1 MPLYQWKG
9 RSAGTPTSVKKEIS
23 GELEA
28 KDKKE
33 VISKLRDKK
42 VVVTDVTAKPK
53 DIKLPAMAKKVKTR
67 DLAIFS
73 RLFSTM
79 VNAGLPIDQCL
90 DILREQ
96 VANKTFAKIIGEIH
110 QSVSGGSS
118 MAEALTRHRK
128 VFDNLY
134 IHMVEAGET
143 GGVLALIFRRLA
155 SYLEKADA
163 LRRKVKGAMI
173 YPLVIMTV
181 AAGATVF
188 LLLKV
193 IPVFAKMFAD
203 MNAKLPKPT
212 QIVIALSEF
221 LQAYFLYGIVM
232 IIGVVII
239 YKRYRKTEG
248 GKLATDRLYLKLP
261 VIGTVMRKT
270 AVARFT
276 RTLGTLISSG
286 VPILQGLEITAKTS
300 GNMVIQRALLATKKS
315 ISEGK
320 NISTPLA
327 ESGVFPNMVVQLIA
341 VGEQTGRLA
350 EMLEKIADFYDEEV
364 ETAVQAM
371 TSLIEPV
378 VIVFMGVVIGG
389 LLMAMYL
396 PMFDLIGT
404 IQ

>member
-1 MPLYQWKG
+1 
-9 RSAGTPTSVKKEIS
+9 
-23 GELEA
+23 
-28 KDKKE
+28 
-33 VISKLRDKK
+33 
-42 VVVTDVTAKPK
+42 
-53 DIKLPAMAKKVKTR
+53 
-67 DLAIFS
+67 
-73 RLFSTM
+73 
-79 VNAGLPIDQCL
+79 
-90 DILREQ
+90 
-96 VANKTFAKIIGEIH
+96 
-110 QSVSGGSS
+110 
-118 MAEALTRHRK
+118 
-128 VFDNLY
+128 
-134 IHMVEAGET
+134 MVEAGET

-232 IIGVVII
+232 IIGAVII
-239 YKRYRKTEG
+239 YKRYRKTEA
-248 GKLATDRLYLKLP
+248 GKLATDRLMLKLP

-320 NISTPLA
+320 NISAPLA

>member
-1 MPLYQWKG
+1 MPVYQWKG
-9 RSAGTPTSVKKEIS
+9 RTATKKEIS

-33 VISKLRDKK
+33 LISRLRDKK
-42 VVVTDVTAKPK
+42 VVVIDATAKPK
-53 DIKLPAMAKKVKTR
+53 DIKLPAMAKKVKIR

-90 DILREQ
+90 DILSEQ
-96 VANKTFAKIIGEIH
+96 VANKTFGKIIREVH

-143 GGVLALIFRRLA
+143 GGVLALIFKRLA
-155 SYLEKADA
+155 TYLEKADA

-173 YPLVIMTV
+173 YPLVILTV
-181 AAGATVF
+181 ATGATIF

-193 IPVFAKMFAD
+193 IPVFAKMFAE
-203 MNAKLPKPT
+203 MGATLPKPT

-221 LQAYFLYGIVM
+221 IQSYLLYGIAM
-232 IIGVVII
+232 AIGLVIL
-239 YKRYRKTEG
+239 YKRYRKTDA
-248 GKLATDRLYLKLP
+248 GKLATDKLFLKLP
-261 VIGTVMRKT
+261 VIGNVMRKT

-300 GNMVIQRALLATKKS
+300 GNMVVQRALLATKKS

-320 NISTPLA
+320 NISVPLA
-327 ESGVFPNMVVQLIA
+327 ESGVFPNMVVQLIS

-364 ETAVQAM
+364 EASVQAM

-389 LLMAMYL
+389 LLIAMYL
-396 PMFDLIGT
+396 PMFDLIGA
-404 IQ
+404 IE

>member
-1 MPLYQWKG
+1 VPVYQWKG
-9 RSAGTPTSVKKEIS
+9 RTAAKKEIS

-28 KDKKE
+28 KDRRE
-33 VISKLRDKK
+33 LASRLRDKK
-42 VVVTDVTAKPK
+42 VVLTDASTRPK
-53 DIKLPAMAKKVKTR
+53 DIKLPAMAKRITVK

-96 VANKTFAKIIGEIH
+96 VANKSFSKVIGEIH
-110 QSVSGGSS
+110 QSVSGGAS
-118 MAEALTRHRK
+118 MAEALSKHK
-128 VFDNLY
+128 KIFDNLY

-155 SYLEKADA
+155 TYLEKADA
-163 LRRKVKGAMI
+163 LRRKVKGAMM
-173 YPLVIMTV
+173 YPIAVMTV
-181 AAGATVF
+181 AIGATVF

-203 MNAKLPKPT
+203 MDAELPKPT
-212 QIVIALSEF
+212 QIVIGVSEF
-221 LQAYFLYGIVM
+221 LQDYFLYGIV
-232 IIGVVII
+232 IIIFLVAL
-239 YKRYRKTEG
+239 YKRYRKTESG
-248 GKLATDRLYLKLP
+248 RLVTDRLFLRAP
-261 VIGTVMRKT
+261 VLGNVIRKT

-276 RTLGTLISSG
+276 RTLGTLTSSG
-286 VPILQGLEITAKTS
+286 VPILQGLDITAKTS
-300 GNMVIQRALLATKKS
+300 GNMVIQRALQATRKS

-320 NISTPLA
+320 NISIPLQ
-327 ESGVFPNMVVQLIA
+327 ESGVFPAMVVQLIS

-350 EMLEKIADFYDEEV
+350 EMLEKIADFFDEEV

-389 LLMAMYL
+389 LLIAMYL

-404 IQ
+404 IK

>member
-1 MPLYQWKG
+1 MPVYQWKG
-9 RSAGTPTSVKKEIS
+9 RTTAKKEIS

-28 KDKKE
+28 KDRKE
-33 VISKLRDKK
+33 LASKLRERK
-42 VVVTDVTAKPK
+42 VVLTDASAKPME
-53 DIKLPAMAKKVKTR
+53 IKLPAMAKKITVR
-67 DLAIFS
+67 DLGIFS
-73 RLFSTM
+73 RLFATM

-96 VANKTFAKIIGEIH
+96 VPNKTFSKVIAEIH
-110 QSVSGGSS
+110 QSVTGGAS
-118 MAEALTRHRK
+118 MAEALSKHKK

-143 GGVLALIFRRLA
+143 GGVLAVIFRRLA

-163 LRRKVKGAMI
+163 LRRKVKGAMM
-173 YPLVIMTV
+173 YPIAVMTV
-181 AAGATVF
+181 AIGATVF

-203 MNAKLPKPT
+203 MGATLPKPT
-212 QIVIALSEF
+212 QIVIGVSEF
-221 LQAYFLYGIVM
+221 LQQYFLYGLIM
-232 IIGVVII
+232 IIGFIVL
-239 YKRYRKTEG
+239 YRRYRKTET
-248 GKLATDRLYLKLP
+248 GKLVTDRLFLKLP
-261 VIGTVMRKT
+261 ILGNVIRKT

-286 VPILQGLEITAKTS
+286 VPILQGLDITAKTS
-300 GNMVIQRALLATKKS
+300 GNMVIQRALQATRKS

-320 NISTPLA
+320 NISVPLQ
-327 ESGVFPNMVVQLIA
+327 ESGVFPTMVVQLIS

-350 EMLEKIADFYDEEV
+350 EMLEKIADFFDEEV

-371 TSLIEPV
+371 TSLIEPI

-389 LLMAMYL
+389 LLIAMYL
-396 PMFDLIGT
+396 PMFDLIGA
-404 IQ
+404 IN

>member
-1 MPLYQWKG
+1 VPVYQWKG
-9 RSAGTPTSVKKEIS
+9 RGAGAASSGKKEVS

-28 KDKKE
+28 KDRKE
-33 VISKLRDKK
+33 LAARLRDRK
-42 VVVTDVTAKPK
+42 VVLTEASAKPK
-53 DIKLPAMAKKVKTR
+53 EIKLPSMQKKITVR

-96 VANKTFAKIIGEIH
+96 VANKAFAKIISDVH

-118 MAEALTRHRK
+118 MAEALAKHRK

-134 IHMVEAGET
+134 IHMVEAGEA
-143 GGVLALIFRRLA
+143 GGVLAVIFRRLA
-155 SYLEKADA
+155 TYLEKADA
-163 LRRKVKGAMI
+163 LRRKVKGAMM
-173 YPLVIMTV
+173 YPIVVMTV
-181 AAGATVF
+181 AIGATVF

-203 MNAKLPKPT
+203 MGATLPKPT
-212 QIVIALSEF
+212 MIVIGISEF
-221 LQAYFLYGIVM
+221 LQAYFLYGLVMFIVL
-232 IIGVVII
+232 IAA
-239 YKRYRKTEG
+239 YRRYRKTETG
-248 GKLATDRLYLKLP
+248 RLTTDRFFLRLP
-261 VIGTVMRKT
+261 VLGNVIRKT

-286 VPILQGLEITAKTS
+286 VPILQGLDITAKTS
-300 GNMVIQRALLATKKS
+300 GNMIVQRALMATRKS

-320 NISTPLA
+320 NISAPLQ
-327 ESGVFPNMVVQLIA
+327 ESGVFPNMVVQLIS

-364 ETAVQAM
+364 ETAIQAM

-389 LLMAMYL
+389 LLIAMYL
-396 PMFDLIGT
+396 PMFDLIGA
-404 IQ
+404 IK

>member
-1 MPLYQWKG
+1 MPTFHWKG
-9 RSAGTPTSVKKEIS
+9 RTASKKEIN

-28 KDKKE
+28 KDRKE
-33 VISKLRDKK
+33 LASKLRNKK
-42 VVVTDVTAKPK
+42 VVLTDATAKSME
-53 DIKLPAMAKKVKTR
+53 IKMPVMGKKITVK

-96 VANKTFAKIIGEIH
+96 VANKTFATTIGSVH
-110 QSVSGGSS
+110 QSVAGGSS
-118 MAEALTRHRK
+118 MAEALSRHKK

-143 GGVLALIFRRLA
+143 GGVLALIFKRLA
-155 SYLEKADA
+155 TYLEKADA
-163 LRRKVKGAMI
+163 LRRKVKGAMM
-173 YPLVIMTV
+173 YPIAVMTV
-181 AAGATVF
+181 AISATVF

-193 IPVFAKMFAD
+193 IPVFTKMFSD
-203 MNAKLPKPT
+203 MGATLPKPT
-212 QIVIALSEF
+212 LVVIGVSDF
-221 LQAYFLYGIVM
+221 LQSYLLYGLILFG
-232 IIGVVII
+232 ILAAL
-239 YKRYRKTEG
+239 YRRYRQNENG
-248 GKLATDRLYLKLP
+248 RLATDRIYLKIP
-261 VIGTVMRKT
+261 VLGDVIRKT

-286 VPILQGLEITAKTS
+286 VPILQGLDITAKTS
-300 GNMVIQRALLATKKS
+300 GNMVVQRALQATRIS

-320 NISTPLA
+320 NISHPLQ
-327 ESGVFPNMVVQLIA
+327 ESKVFPNMVVQLIA

-371 TSLIEPV
+371 TSLIEPI

-389 LLMAMYL
+389 LLIAMYL

-404 IQ
+404 IN